1 MKLFYS
7 CMWRLFAHISTL
19 SKVVQIPLKIFSP
32 ANQWH
37 RLVMPGRCFIL
48 VFCFT
53 VFSLKDARPQSPE
66 KSGAVSGPE
75 IKSLKI
81 GYQIPEELWNT
92 PLQVVNHPD
101 GKETITLSEYKDKL
115 IILDFW
121 STWCSPCIKNF
132 PKLHALQ
139 NEFGDKIKVL
149 AVTQEDTD
157 KITKFFKAGAGKEH
171 TYVHSVI
178 NDSVLSTYFPHKAV
192 PHIAW
197 INPDGKV
204 LNTTQAEDIT
214 QANIQAILDNQ
225 KTQMIAKVDID
236 RDRPLFLSEQFSNDL
251 QLRNYSIFAKGHYPG
266 LPSGGNFKKTKDGA
280 IYSRQMTNLPMMD
293 IYFPVIYELFKINGE
308 EFNTMRTVLEVQD
321 SALLNLIS
329 KDNGEFE
336 THNLYNYEMVVPE
349 EKADSL
355 FFYILEDLNRFS
367 DYTATI
373 ELRNVEC
380 LVLKRISNKD
390 KIKTKGGK
398 PKCTFPSSPS
408 ILTNQKLKVMINM
421 LSDVESIKLPIVDE
435 TGYTDN
441 VDLEL
446 SGVKDIVQ
454 LKNELNRYDLD
465 LINAKRSINMLVIK
479 DK

>member
-1 MKLFYS
+1 
-7 CMWRLFAHISTL
+7 
-19 SKVVQIPLKIFSP
+19 
-32 ANQWH
+32 
-37 RLVMPGRCFIL
+37 
-48 VFCFT
+48 
-53 VFSLKDARPQSPE
+53 
-66 KSGAVSGPE
+66 
-75 IKSLKI
+75 
-81 GYQIPEELWNT
+81 
-92 PLQVVNHPD
+92 
-101 GKETITLSEYKDKL
+101 
-115 IILDFW
+115 
-121 STWCSPCIKNF
+121 
-132 PKLHALQ
+132 
-139 NEFGDKIKVL
+139 
-149 AVTQEDTD
+149 
-157 KITKFFKAGAGKEH
+157 
-171 TYVHSVI
+171 
-178 NDSVLSTYFPHKAV
+178 
-192 PHIAW
+192 
-197 INPDGKV
+197 
-204 LNTTQAEDIT
+204 
-214 QANIQAILDNQ
+214 
-225 KTQMIAKVDID
+225 
-236 RDRPLFLSEQFSNDL
+236 
-251 QLRNYSIFAKGHYPG
+251 
-266 LPSGGNFKKTKDGA
+266 
-280 IYSRQMTNLPMMD
+280 MTNLPMMD